1 MDSFSHEYPGDREV
15 GAPDELGDPQVDDMV
30 DDLGEIV
37 FKARGEAIIVP
48 TERMPTRSGIAAIFR
63 F

>member
-1 MDSFSHEYPGDREV
+1 
-15 GAPDELGDPQVDDMV
+15 MV

-48 TERMPTRSGIAAIFR
+48 TERMPTRSGIAATFR